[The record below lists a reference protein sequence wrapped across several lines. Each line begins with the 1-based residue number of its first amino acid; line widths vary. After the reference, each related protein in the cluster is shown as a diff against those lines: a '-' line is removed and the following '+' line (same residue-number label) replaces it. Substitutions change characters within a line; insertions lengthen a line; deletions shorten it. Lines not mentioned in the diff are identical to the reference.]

1 MWGDLDWSS
10 LVGGKARIWLILE
23 CEGKKWRQHI
33 QATLGSSALKESKGM
48 EREGSCWGN
57 SSAMYTGN
65 DPLADV
71 EGQRELFKCKAPAP
85 EEERV
90 CLWIGLRPAGTYS
103 SHRKGG
109 QVQGNLWRRE
119 SKVSSS
125 TSEGGAGIWMGGEK
139 I

>member
-109 QVQGNLWRRE
+109 QVQGNLRRRE

-125 TSEGGAGIWMGGEK
+125 TREGGAGIWMGGEK